1 MHKMVSI
8 GEVMMRLSPP
18 GRQRI
23 SQAVGFDILYSGS
36 EANVSAALAKWGLH
50 TAHVTRFPDN
60 PLGLAAL
67 ASLRAHGIDTQY
79 IQMGGE
85 RLGLYFVENGA
96 MTRPTRITYDRLP
109 SAFSA
114 STAGM
119 FSWRNILDGA
129 SWFHWS
135 GITPALSQG
144 AADILAEALE
154 VCTELQ
160 IPVSAD
166 INYRSGLWRY
176 GKTPAEVLGPLVAQS
191 QVVVAAETDTKG
203 IFDILPKPGED
214 PYMSICSQMKAR
226 FPSITCMI
234 TSVREQ
240 VSHNHQ
246 RLSGMLW
253 DGGQVWHTPV
263 YELNPIVERI
273 GSGDAFMAGYIYGR
287 LQEWPHG
294 QVINFATAAA
304 AYKHSLEGDV
314 LDASVDEIEALAA
327 GDHGGQIRR

>member
-1 MHKMVSI
+1 M
-8 GEVMMRLSPP
+8 
-18 GRQRI
+18 
-23 SQAVGFDILYSGS
+23 LYSGS
-36 EANVSAALAKWGLH
+36 EANVSAALARWGLH
-50 TAHVTRFPDN
+50 AAHVTRFPDN
-60 PLGLAAL
+60 PLGHSAIAAL
-67 ASLRAHGIDTQY
+67 RARGIDTEF
-79 IQMGGE
+79 IRTGGE
-85 RLGLYFVENGA
+85 RLGLYFVEHGA

-109 SAFSA
+109 SAFSE

-119 FSWRNILDGA
+119 YPWDRILDGA

-144 AADILAEALE
+144 AADVLMEALQ
-154 VCTELQ
+154 VCAEKR

-176 GKTPAEVLGPLVAQS
+176 GKTPGEVLGPLVALS
-191 QVVVAAETDTKG
+191 QVVVAAESDTKG
-203 IFDILPKPGED
+203 IFDIVPGSGED
-214 PYMSICSQMKAR
+214 PYISICSQMKSR

-234 TSVREQ
+234 TSAREQ
-240 VSHNHQ
+240 VSHSHQ
-246 RLSGMLW
+246 RLSGLLW

-273 GSGDAFMAGYIYGR
+273 GSGDAFMAGFIYGR
-287 LQEWPHG
+287 LQGWPNG

-304 AYKHSLEGDV
+304 AFKHSLEGDV
-314 LDASVDEIEALAA
+314 LDASVTEIEALAA

>member
-1 MHKMVSI
+1 MRKIVSI
-8 GEVMMRLSPP
+8 GEVMLRLSPP

-23 SQAVGFDILYSGS
+23 TQAGSFDILYSGS
-36 EANVSAALAKWGLH
+36 EANVSAALATWGLQ

-60 PLGLAAL
+60 PLGHAAL
-67 ASLRAHGIDTQY
+67 SALRARGIDTGF
-79 IQMGGE
+79 IRMGGD

-109 SAFSA
+109 SAFSE

-119 FSWRNILDGA
+119 FSWTNILEGA

-144 AADILAEALE
+144 AADILREALE
-154 VCTELQ
+154 ACAAMQ

-176 GKTPAEVLGPLVAQS
+176 GKTPAEVLGPLVAKS
-191 QVVVAAETDTKG
+191 QVVVAAETDAKG
-203 IFDILPKPGED
+203 IFDILPKPGEE
-214 PYMSICSQMKAR
+214 PYMSISSQMKAR

-234 TSVREQ
+234 TSLREQ
-240 VSHNHQ
+240 FSHNHQ

-253 DGGQVWHTPV
+253 DGGQVWHTPA

-273 GSGDAFMAGYIYGR
+273 GSGDAFMAGFIYGK
-287 LQEWPHG
+287 LQGWPNG
-294 QVINFATAAA
+294 RVINFATAAA
-304 AYKHSLEGDV
+304 AFKHSLEGDV

>member
-23 SQAVGFDILYSGS
+23 TQAGNFDILYSGS
-36 EANVSAALAKWGLH
+36 EANVSAALARWGFH

-60 PLGLAAL
+60 PLGQAAKAAL
-67 ASLRAHGIDTQY
+67 RARGIDTGF
-79 IQMGGE
+79 IQAGGE

-109 SAFSA
+109 SAFSE
-114 STAGM
+114 STSGM

-144 AADILAEALE
+144 AADILREALE
-154 VCTELQ
+154 VCAAMR

-176 GKTPAEVLGPLVAQS
+176 GKTPAEVLGPLVALS
-191 QVVVAAETDTKG
+191 QVVVAAESDTKG
-203 IFDILPKPGED
+203 IFDILPKAGED
-214 PYMSICSQMKAR
+214 PYISICSQMKSR

-263 YELNPIVERI
+263 YELDPIVERI

-287 LQEWPHG
+287 LQGWPNG

-304 AYKHSLEGDV
+304 AYKHSLEGDT
-314 LDASVDEIEALAA
+314 LDASVEEIEALAA